1 MFWDNLP
8 IIWIVVAVVL
18 LGAEMLT
25 GTFYLLVMGIAAT
38 VGAIAAWAGAS
49 LELQIGLAIAVAVI
63 GAIIVSRWHKNR
75 NKRNKPSDDNMEIGQ
90 IVVWED
96 TYPDGA
102 WKVRYR
108 GSQWQAQ
115 PVNSQVDSGQPLVI
129 VETRGNLLIVD
140 NKSEE

>member
-1 MFWDNLP
+1 MFLDNLP
-8 IIWIVVAVVL
+8 IIWIVIAVIL

-25 GTFYLLVMGIAAT
+25 GTFYLLVMGIAAAA
-38 VGAIAAWAGAS
+38 GAIAAWAGAP
-49 LELQIGLAIAVAVI
+49 LELQVALGIGIAGV
-63 GAIIVSRWHKNR
+63 GAFIVSRWHKNR
-75 NKRNKPSDDNMEIGQ
+75 HMRAKPADDNMEIGQ

-96 TYPDGA
+96 SYPDGA

-115 PVNSQVDSGQPLVI
+115 PASPQVDSAQTLII

-140 NKSEE
+140 NKFE